1 MKSPKP
7 FLLALPTGFLLA
19 LTAGSVSPVL
29 GQSVEDF
36 LDPAPNSDLAELLM
50 VEDVPSP
57 ELAGDEAT
65 AHEGLK
71 SELEADSETVL
82 AQDSEDMPIEDSEE
96 VSAES
101 ESVPTEDA
109 EDVTAEEPEEPEQ
122 PEESATEVDPEAEA
136 AAQLRRERL
145 IEADRLY
152 EAGDIAAAQAL
163 YRAAKLGE
171 AEGEA
176 DLPPEPFSD
185 EAQLSPA
192 AAVYW
197 REANAGIANDRESQT
212 LVSLALLTKEYPAF
226 IPGHLRY
233 VEVLQRYDQPEVAE
247 QVLEQALTQYPAAP
261 ELLAAQVELMMAQE
275 EWLEASISGRQ
286 FAALNPEHPTA
297 EQQTAQAAEN
307 LERFKRRTR
316 SQLQTNAIAN
326 AVTGVIGY
334 ALTGSILGPFT
345 AAESAVILL
354 QGESTVGRRVSE
366 QAQSQL
372 PMLENEEVLA
382 YVREM
387 GQELAAVAGRDEF
400 DYEFYVVLDR
410 DLNAF
415 ALPGG
420 KVFINAGAILDT
432 RSEAEL
438 AGLIAHE
445 LSHAVLS
452 HGFQLVT
459 QGNLTSSVAQYLPL
473 SGLAT
478 NFFLADYSRQ
488 MERQADVVG
497 TQILAASGYAADGLY
512 HLMVTLNEK
521 EENRGGIAWFSTHP
535 APQNRVDYLLGL
547 VERGGYNRYAYEGVA
562 RHEAIQALV
571 EAELAAYEA
580 EEAGEKSPL
589 DELLEAE
596 SESPAE
602 SPAESL
608 ADEAEAD
615 EEPSGN

>member
-1 MKSPKP
+1 MKLPKP

-19 LTAGSVSPVL
+19 LTVGSVFPVL
-29 GQSVEDF
+29 GQTAEDF
-36 LDPAPNSDLAELLM
+36 LEPTTPNSDPAELLTI
-50 VEDVPSP
+50 EDDAPNP
-57 ELAGDEAT
+57 ESARDEAT
-65 AHEGLK
+65 VGEVLD
-71 SELEADSETVL
+71 SELEADSETL
-82 AQDSEDMPIEDSEE
+82 LTQDSEDMPDEDSEE
-96 VSAES
+96 SSSES
-101 ESVPTEDA
+101 ENVPAEDSEDA
-109 EDVTAEEPEEPEQ
+109 TADGPEQ
-122 PEESATEVDPEAEA
+122 PEESATDVDPEAEA

-163 YRAAKLGE
+163 YRTAKLGE
-171 AEGEA
+171 AAAEA

-197 REANAGIANDRESQT
+197 REANAGIANDRESQA
-212 LVSLALLTKEYPAF
+212 LVSLALLTEEYPAF
-226 IPGHLRY
+226 TPGHLRY
-233 VEVLQRYDQPEVAE
+233 AEVLQRYDQPEAAE

-275 EWLEASISGRQ
+275 QWLEASIAGRQ

-316 SQLQTNAIAN
+316 SRLQTNAIAN
-326 AVTGVIGY
+326 VFTGVVGY

-345 AAESAVILL
+345 AAESAIILL
-354 QGESTVGRRVSE
+354 QGESTIGRRVSE

-382 YVREM
+382 YVREL
-387 GQELAAVAGRDEF
+387 GQELAAVAGREEF
-400 DYEFYVVLDR
+400 DYEFYVILDR
-410 DLNAF
+410 NLNAF

-420 KVFINAGAILDT
+420 KVFLNAGAILDT

-521 EENRGGIAWFSTHP
+521 EENRGGISWFRTHP
-535 APQNRVDYLLGL
+535 SPQNRVDYLLAL

-571 EAELAAYEA
+571 EAELAAHEA

-589 DELLEAE
+589 DELLDAE
-596 SESPAE
+596 SESSQP
-602 SPAESL
+602 
-608 ADEAEAD
+608 EAEAD
-615 EEPSGN
+615 EQLEP